1 MKYEK
6 SDVVS
11 FAIFI
16 IGILVCSIFAYNI
29 YRSGKGIL
37 DVVPVIGSIASS
49 FGFVIA
55 IVQIAKV
62 RSSSEAARRAAQ
74 EAKSRVYNYVSL
86 SDISSSIKMLDEV
99 KRYLRDENYIAA
111 EIRMSDLR
119 GKLTKVKN
127 HNSMNYVGKKKEL
140 AGIVPDLGMEVTNL
154 NKTIMDRSKSY
165 DRVKVMEK
173 LERAKD
179 IIQQMESRIKF
190 GENVSKR

>member
-16 IGILVCSIFAYNI
+16 IGILVCIIFAYNI

-119 GKLTKVKN
+119 GKLTKVKD
-127 HNSMNYVGKKKEL
+127 HSSMNYVGKKKEL
-140 AGIVPDLGMEVTNL
+140 AGIVSDLGMEVTNL